1 MACTLRRV
9 CVFRNILQKMI
20 RIIYNWKVQPEN
32 IDLFIETWKRT
43 TNKIHE
49 EVKGARGSFML
60 QSDEDAGTIKTI
72 ARWDALD
79 DWKKFWHESNHRQ
92 MRSMHDLG
100 ERVSVEI
107 FREVDDFTK

>member
-1 MACTLRRV
+1 
-9 CVFRNILQKMI
+9 MI
-20 RIIYNWKVQPEN
+20 RIIYSWKVEPEKLE
-32 IDLFIETWKRT
+32 LFIETWKRT

-60 QSDEDAGTIKTI
+60 QNDENNREIKTI
-72 ARWDALD
+72 ARWNSLD
-79 DWKKFWHESNHRQ
+79 DWKKFWHDSNPGQ

-107 FREVDDFTK
+107 FREVDDFTR